1 MGASR
6 QDNAAKDR
14 DEAVAAALE
23 ELARPGIRFSPL
35 QFAAGSLIV
44 VSGIIGLVY
53 ALSDIESF
61 RILIVAILGFLAAAL
76 AGAHMIGRLATRKRR
91 EVVERALDSL
101 HRARSEA
108 EAGSLAKSRFLAA
121 ASHEIRTPMNGII
134 GMNSLLLDTEL
145 TLEQRNYAD
154 AVGASAR
161 SLLSII
167 DEILDASKIESGRF
181 ELDPAEVDPL
191 QLAESV
197 TELLAPRAHAK
208 GIAIACYGCEG
219 LPRRVLADELRLRQ
233 ILLNLANNAIKF
245 TQEGGIAIMLA
256 GRSRADDP
264 DKADIEI
271 AISDSGIG
279 MTQDEAARIFEE
291 FAQARTDTARRFG
304 GTGLG
309 LAISRKLAE
318 LMGGTIAVASMPGQG
333 TTFTVT
339 LPCAV
344 VEPQEEA
351 RPLAGRCYELAVPAG
366 PLLDSLAATLHG
378 FGASTRYLAN
388 ADALRRALT
397 HGRRHSAAALICD
410 SLYADVLSA
419 WQEEKGAVLTKGKP
433 VLVLLQAEERR
444 SLRHLFGPPFSGY
457 LLKPLRRATLLRQLT
472 ARDHDVIADAVADL
486 RELAAATRRGTG
498 LTILLAE
505 DNPVS
510 ALLARTML
518 EKAGHR
524 VHHVATGIAVLEHI
538 AGRDRPDIVI
548 MDVEM
553 PGMDGLEA
561 ARRIRAEAT
570 APHIPILALTA
581 NARAEDY
588 AECLAAGM
596 NGHLSKPFDRQD
608 LEEAIARLTARRDA
622 A

>member
-1 MGASR
+1 MSASR
-6 QDNAAKDR
+6 QDTAASDR
-14 DEAVAAALE
+14 DEAVSAALD

-35 QFAAGSLIV
+35 EFAAGSLFV
-44 VSGIIGLVY
+44 FAGLVVLVL
-53 ALSDIESF
+53 ALSDFTAS
-61 RILIVAILGFLAAAL
+61 RPLIAAIMGFLAATFAV
-76 AGAHMIGRLATRKRR
+76 AHIIGRRATGKRK
-91 EVVERALDSL
+91 EVLELALDAL
-101 HRARSEA
+101 HRARAEA
-108 EAGSLAKSRFLAA
+108 EAGSRAKSRFLAA

-145 TLEQRNYAD
+145 TLEQKNYAG

-181 ELDPAEVDPL
+181 ELDPTEVDPL
-191 QLAESV
+191 HLAESV

-208 GIAIACYGCEG
+208 GISIACYATEG
-219 LPRRVLADELRLRQ
+219 LPRRIVADEMRLRQ
-233 ILLNLANNAIKF
+233 ILLNIANNAIKF
-245 TQEGGIAIMLA
+245 TQDGGVAILLS
-256 GRSRADDP
+256 GRPCANDP
-264 DKADIEI
+264 AKADIEI
-271 AISDSGIG
+271 AISDTGIG
-279 MTQDEAARIFEE
+279 MTKEESARIFEE
-291 FAQARTDTARRFG
+291 FAQARADTARRFG

-318 LMGGTIAVASMPGQG
+318 HMGGTVSVTSTPGQG
-333 TTFTVT
+333 STFTLT
-339 LPCAV
+339 IPCTIA
-344 VEPQEEA
+344 EPADEEK
-351 RPLAGRCYELAVPAG
+351 PLAGRLYELAVPAG
-366 PLLDSLAATLHG
+366 PLLDSLVATLRS
-378 FGASTRYLAN
+378 FGATTRHLASVGTLRQ
-388 ADALRRALT
+388 ALSRRS
-397 HGRRHSAAALICD
+397 RRSAAGLICD
-410 SLYADVLSA
+410 SLYSDLLSA
-419 WQEEKGAVLTKGKP
+419 WQAETGSILNIGKP
-433 VLVLLQAEERR
+433 VFVLLQAEERR
-444 SLRHLFGPPFSGY
+444 NLRHLFGAPLSGY

-472 ARDHDVIADAVADL
+472 VRDHDAIADAVADL
-486 RELAAATRRGTG
+486 RELAAATQREAG

-524 VHHVATGIAVLEHI
+524 VHHVATGIAVLDHI
-538 AGRDRPDIVI
+538 GQNVRPDLII

-561 ARRIRAEAT
+561 ARRIRAGGA
-570 APHIPILALTA
+570 APDIPILALTA
-581 NARAEDY
+581 NARTEDY

-608 LEEAIARLTARRDA
+608 LDEAIAALTARRDA